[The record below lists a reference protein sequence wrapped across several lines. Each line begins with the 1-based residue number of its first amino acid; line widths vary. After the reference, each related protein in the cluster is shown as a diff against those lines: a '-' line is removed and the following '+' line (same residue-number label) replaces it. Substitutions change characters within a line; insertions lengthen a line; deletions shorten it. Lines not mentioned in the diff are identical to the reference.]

1 MEQVKHI
8 KRILFLSLFMMA
20 LLTMQSCY
28 TTTRENYFVSAIN
41 SLNNEYI
48 GKTKDYII
56 ENFQVSPTDIKHLDN
71 QYEILICERY
81 RNQLV
86 GYGRTKFF
94 LKDGI
99 CYKIETNEYT
109 VESRLEKVR
118 IF

>member
-1 MEQVKHI
+1 MEQVKYI
-8 KRILFLSLFMMA
+8 KRILQISLFMIV

-28 TTTRENYFVSAIN
+28 TTRVDHYVSVIN
-41 SLNNEYI
+41 DLNNEYI

-56 ENFQVSPTDIKHLDN
+56 ENFPMSPTDIKRLDN
-71 QYEILICERY
+71 QYEILIFERY

-86 GYGRTKFF
+86 GYGRTRFL

-99 CYKIETNEYT
+99 CYKIETNEYK
-109 VESRLEKVR
+109 VESRLEKVS